1 MGGVVCNVDTSTEV
15 PGLYVAGEDAGGV
28 HGANRLGG
36 NGVANSTVFGGIAG
50 ETMAADVAKGLDR
63 RLADRH
69 TLDAEIAR
77 VETPFQ
83 HKGGD
88 LNGLREKLLDL
99 MWEDVGIIR
108 EQAGMRRALAALA
121 DIEGEL
127 LASGIADGDRAFN
140 LTWSDW
146 LNLRSQVEISKVITD
161 AALKQENSRG
171 AHFRSDFPDPGD
183 LATSRFTVVRQRD
196 DRLDVSDAPVEFT
209 IVKPGET
216 LLKGQEAAE

>member
-1 MGGVVCNVDTSTEV
+1 
-15 PGLYVAGEDAGGV
+15 
-28 HGANRLGG
+28 
-36 NGVANSTVFGGIAG
+36 
-50 ETMAADVAKGLDR
+50 
-63 RLADRH
+63 
-69 TLDAEIAR
+69 
-77 VETPFQ
+77 
-83 HKGGD
+83 
-88 LNGLREKLLDL
+88 
-99 MWEDVGIIR
+99 
-108 EQAGMRRALAALA
+108 MRRALAALA

-127 LASGIADGDRAFN
+127 LDSGIADGDRAFN

-196 DRLDVSDAPVEFT
+196 GRLDVSDAPVEFT